1 MSKYKTGDY
10 IKFDTPEQRVQ
21 IVEMLESEGYY
32 VHNTFKPDYK
42 LLRFSELYREW
53 LYEGLCGILYCN
65 ITDKFWDEYEAEQD
79 LTICLEGAYC
89 PRYYVLEYRLV
100 TVLYDVKDGDV
111 TCYTKSCVLELPLG
125 CIEISTESGTDLSDE
140 LLHISGSTGGL
151 VAKAKDID
159 NYNKWLDAVKFNRS
173 QEFKV
178 MTEGFEESLEIIDSL
193 YK

>member
-1 MSKYKTGDY
+1 MSKYQTGDY
-10 IKFDTPEQRVQ
+10 IKFDTPEQRKQ
-21 IVEMLESEGYY
+21 IVEKLESEGCS
-32 VHNTFKPDYK
+32 VHNTFEPYYK
-42 LLRFSELYREW
+42 LLRFSEFYKGWFHED
-53 LYEGLCGILYCN
+53 LCGILYRN

-89 PRYYVLEYRLV
+89 PRYYVLEYKLV

-111 TCYTKSCVLELPLG
+111 TCYSESCVLELPLE
-125 CIEISTESGTDLSDE
+125 CVEISTESVTDISEQLR
-140 LLHISGSTGGL
+140 HIAGSTGGL

-173 QEFKV
+173 QEFEV
-178 MTEGFEESLEIIDSL
+178 LTEGFEESLEIIDSL